1 MMNFLKYTAYV
12 LTLIGA
18 LNWGLIG
25 IFGFNLVAA
34 IFGNM
39 TVLARIIYSLVGI
52 SAIVTALTMHQCE
65 RFERDETG
73 EYGNCSL

>member
-1 MMNFLKYTAYV
+1 MNFLRYTAYV

-34 IFGNM
+34 IFGDM
-39 TVLARIIYSLVGI
+39 TVMTRIIYSLVGI
-52 SAIVTALTMHQCE
+52 SAIITALTVHHCE
-65 RFERDETG
+65 RVEERECD
-73 EYGNCSL
+73 EYGRCSF

>member
-1 MMNFLKYTAYV
+1 MNVLKNTAYI

-34 IFGNM
+34 IFGDM
-39 TVLARIIYSLVGI
+39 TVLTRIVYALVGL
-52 SAIVTALTMHQCE
+52 SAIVTSLTIHRCE
-65 RFERDETG
+65 KIEIEEKC
-73 EYGNCSL
+73 EYGNCSF